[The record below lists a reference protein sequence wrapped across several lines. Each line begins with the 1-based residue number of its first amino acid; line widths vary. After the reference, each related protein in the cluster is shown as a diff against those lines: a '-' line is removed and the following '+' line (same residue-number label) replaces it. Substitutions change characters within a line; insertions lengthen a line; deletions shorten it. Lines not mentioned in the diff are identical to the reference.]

1 LRKGEIW
8 GRLGSDYKVSGEM
21 TAPGEQIV
29 AFYKGLRESNQ
40 REHDRIL
47 MDIFREGL
55 AAPIL
60 QKYITDGCEQLK
72 KSTDQRISI
81 VLRFS
86 LKPLYTAGSAMEW
99 KFYILN
105 EAGAILDFSSL
116 SINDKL
122 SAYYEAEC
130 TVSRFAM
137 AHIKELFP
145 GWEAGAWAILM
156 SEGFPELRTVIMRRL
171 I

>member
-1 LRKGEIW
+1 
-8 GRLGSDYKVSGEM
+8 M

-29 AFYKGLRESNQ
+29 AFYKEIRESNQ

-47 MDIFREGL
+47 MEIFREGL
-55 AAPIL
+55 AAHTL
-60 QKYITDGCEQLK
+60 QKYVEEGCEQLK
-72 KSTDQRISI
+72 KTTDQRISI
-81 VLRFS
+81 TLRFS
-86 LKPLYTAGSAMEW
+86 LKPLYTAGAAMSW

-105 EAGAILDFSSL
+105 EAGVVLDFSSVV
-116 SINDKL
+116 INERL

-130 TVSRFAM
+130 SVSRFAM

-145 GWEAGAWAILM
+145 GWEAGSWAIVS
-156 SEGFPELRTVIMRRL
+156 SEGFPELRTVIQRRL